1 MTDRITD
8 RITEQFPNLIDID
21 SNLNRLVK
29 KIELLN
35 YINPLNIE
43 SEKKL
48 FFSSKYN
55 YEPQFKYPK
64 IRFNGFKLHRLFFS
78 QRLERIKDDVVRE
91 LYKEVIY
98 EYSGLIE
105 CIETIN
111 TGRKF
116 YYNSL
121 RSFGTPT
128 ERDIENAKFILRF
141 DDRNFE
147 EDMLPLYTA
156 DEAISYFEEFS
167 KRYDFKYNIKK
178 STNISAAAMVLNNTQ
193 TLLLKK
199 NHKFSKNQLQVLAN
213 HEIGVHMVTTFN
225 GLDQPLKLFS
235 NGFPNNVETQEGL
248 AVYSEYMSGCL
259 TITRLKEL
267 AYRVIASDSL
277 AKGYDFSATFDLL
290 FNQYKLNRDT
300 AYSITLRVHRG
311 GGFTKDHLYLTGLKK
326 VYDFAKAGNNLNPL
340 LTGKVTLEYLDKI
353 EHMQSIGIAKQP
365 KYITDAYINNDNTN
379 KDFDFILSSL
389 K

>member
-1 MTDRITD
+1 MK
-8 RITEQFPNLIDID
+8 TENAVATYPNLFEID
-21 SNLNRLVK
+21 SNLDRLVK

-43 SEKKL
+43 TEKKL
-48 FFSSKYN
+48 FFSSKYK
-55 YEPQFKYPK
+55 YEPNFKYPK
-64 IRFNGFKLHRLFFS
+64 IRFDGYKLHRLFFS
-78 QRLERIKDDVVRE
+78 QRLERIKDEDVRD
-91 LYKEVIY
+91 LYKDIIY

-111 TGRKF
+111 TGKKF

-121 RSFGTPT
+121 KSFGTPT

-141 DDRNFE
+141 DDSDFE
-147 EDMLPLYTA
+147 EEMLPMY
-156 DEAISYFEEFS
+156 DVNDAIDYFEEYA
-167 KRYDFKYNIKK
+167 KRYDFTFNIKK

-193 TLLLKK
+193 TLLLSR
-199 NHKFSKNQLQVLAN
+199 NHKFSKNQLKVLAN

-225 GLDQPLKLFS
+225 GLSQPLKVFS

-267 AYRVIASDSL
+267 AYRVIAADSL
-277 AKGYDFSATFDLL
+277 AKGYSFAATFDLL
-290 FNQYKLNRDT
+290 HNQYKLNRDK
-300 AYSITLRVHRG
+300 AFVITLRIHRG
-311 GGFTKDHLYLTGLKK
+311 GGFTKDYLYLTGLKK
-326 VYDFAKAGNNLNPL
+326 VYDYAKKGNDLGVL
-340 LTGKVTLEYLDKI
+340 LTGKVTLEYKSVI
-353 EHMQSIGIAKQP
+353 EKMQVLGLAEKSKF
-365 KYITDAYINNDNTN
+365 YTDAYLSN
-379 KDFDFILSSL
+379 KNANKNFEFILDGL